1 MRLDGGPV
9 IMSPTM
15 RMCVEALTSFKN
27 QTNAA
32 ETCFAVVEN
41 PESRMHTVTSHSSD
55 FLLSK
60 TNIVYGSVSLLSF
73 YLREVLGLT
82 RWMLITCCFMRINT
96 LKTSFCP
103 GCPQIHVYS
112 SLKGIACLGYVRG
125 WEAALNG
132 VVEGGVVVRRGISC
146 RLIFQF
152 LSWIVSDV

>member
-82 RWMLITCCFMRINT
+82 R
-96 LKTSFCP
+96 
-103 GCPQIHVYS
+103 
-112 SLKGIACLGYVRG
+112 
-125 WEAALNG
+125 
-132 VVEGGVVVRRGISC
+132 
-146 RLIFQF
+146 
-152 LSWIVSDV
+152 